1 MTNNMNYS
9 KNGLTLTESFEGV
22 RLAAYQD
29 VVGIWTIGYGHTK
42 GVYAGMVCSQA
53 QAEQWLLEDVQ
64 ECVDHINQI
73 VTVKLT
79 QDQFNALVDFSFN
92 LGIGALERSTLLKM
106 VNAGD
111 FTDASKQFL
120 LWDKAGGKVVE
131 GLFKRREAD
140 ETMFCEGIVNV

>member
-1 MTNNMNYS
+1 MTNNLKYS
-9 KNGLTLTESFEGV
+9 KNGLALTESSEGV
-22 RLAAYQD
+22 RLSAYQD
-29 VVGIWTIGYGHTK
+29 SVGVWTIGYGHTK
-42 GVYAGMVCSQA
+42 GVSAGMTCSLP
-53 QAEQWLLEDVQ
+53 QAEQWLLQDVQ
-64 ECVDHINQI
+64 ECVDHINQD

-79 QDQFNALVDFSFN
+79 QGQFDALVDFSFN

-111 FTDASKQFL
+111 FSGAAKQFP